1 MDIYVA
7 HTCTIIFTFLGPF
20 RRGLKYLTGFLIWE
34 FVALNGIV
42 TMADN
47 DLTPDLETPNIF
59 AV

>member
-1 MDIYVA
+1 MVTLYI
-7 HTCTIIFTFLGPF
+7 HMSLTC
-20 RRGLKYLTGFLIWE
+20 FLIRE